1 MPEDKKRMLTLGG
14 VTVEVVQVE
23 IVNRRNEQPNE
34 YELEDGSVIRVVNP
48 TVVVYRV
55 EGQKDFE
62 GHPTCPWPFD
72 QVMREDFFPNVFR
85 SA

>member
-62 GHPTCPWPFD
+62 GHPTYYVKNGTSVIVVRGPR
-72 QVMREDFFPNVFR
+72 QQELN
-85 SA
+85 